1 MNKWL
6 FVLNLCVC
14 AVAFAADV
22 DVQSESASS
31 AVGAASH
38 AAVFP
43 SEEARAQERQRLDQ
57 KKQQIDDQYK
67 QDMKQCYQQFDV
79 VSCKIKARDHR
90 IEAKAAL
97 RKEELPFKVMERQI
111 KTEEAKQR
119 LAERQSE
126 AKLKRMR
133 RIAPRP
139 LQQPKIVQMQTP
151 KNKLITRSK
160 APSGVIMSKSS
171 VMLRS
176 IAKMSLRNCA
186 SATKNPQ
193 RRCQFQA
200 DESPPA

>member
-126 AKLKRMR
+126 AKLKKDEADRAEA
-133 RIAPRP
+133 IAAAKDRADANAQKQIDHALKGTKRGDYEQKQRDAAQHREDVAKKLRERNKEPAAP
-139 LQQPKIVQMQTP
+139 LPVP
-151 KNKLITRSK
+151 GR
-160 APSGVIMSKSS
+160 
-171 VMLRS
+171 
-176 IAKMSLRNCA
+176 
-186 SATKNPQ
+186 
-193 RRCQFQA
+193 
-200 DESPPA
+200 